1 MSHIDM
7 YLFPYKKIK
16 EGSKII
22 LYGAGNVGKHF
33 YSQLQY
39 NKYADVLKWVDRDY
53 KKYQMEGLSVENI
66 QQDYANIYYDAIV
79 IAIDTD
85 ENNFDIIK
93 SELERYGAAVEKIVW
108 EKMHLRED
116 YPVSNK
122 PSEEVNRNGYT
133 VEKNIQI
140 LIALLKKYEIKKII
154 VSPGTANMCFAASV
168 QNDPFFELFSCVDER
183 SAAYMACGLAAESGE
198 AVALSCTG
206 ATASRNYYPGLTE
219 AYYRK
224 LPVVA
229 ITSSQFFGN
238 SGNLIPQM
246 LYRDSRPTDIALC
259 SVALSSI
266 HTQEEEW
273 LCALNA
279 NRALSELFRHGG
291 GPVHINLETA
301 YSTDYSVKTL
311 PEVKRI
317 ERISTGESFPKIAA
331 KKIAIAV
338 GAHRK
343 WNARLLDS
351 VETFCQRYG
360 AVVLCNWFSNYSGK
374 YGVFPNLISDQVGN
388 NFPGESLDL
397 LIHMGEVTDYP
408 FNHLAP
414 KEVWRVNPDGE
425 MRDLFKKLSFVFEMD
440 EEEFFGHYTSA
451 EKPQEESAENSFY
464 KLWNDKY
471 TELLEMLPELPFS
484 NTWCA
489 YNAYNKL
496 PPSST
501 IYLGILN
508 TVRNWNFFKPRHFS
522 FGYANTGGFG
532 IDGGI
537 SSLVGAAL
545 SNPVKIF
552 YGIFGDLSFF
562 YDMNC
567 IGNRHIGNNLRIM
580 VVNNGGGAEFRLYD
594 NPWQKFGKAADKF
607 GAAAGHFG
615 DKSAEL
621 IRDYTRAL
629 GFRYWGVHTK
639 AEFLKSAEVF
649 FDESDIESS
658 ILMEVFTEFQDES
671 EAMRILKSLGNDE
684 DRELQKH

>member
-53 KKYQMEGLSVENI
+53 KKYQREGLDVENI
-66 QQDYANIYYDAIV
+66 RQDYANIQYDAIV

-85 ENNFDIIK
+85 ENNVDIIK
-93 SELERYGAAVEKIVW
+93 SELERFGADIDKIVW
-108 EKMHLRED
+108 EKMHLLENF
-116 YPVSNK
+116 PVSVANIK
-122 PSEEVNRNGYT
+122 EVAQDGYT
-133 VEKNIQI
+133 VEKNTQI
-140 LIALLKKYEIKKII
+140 LIALLKKYQIKKII
-154 VSPGTANMCFAASV
+154 ISPGTTNICFVASV
-168 QNDPFFELFSCVDER
+168 QNDSFFELFSCVDER
-183 SAAYMACGLAAESGE
+183 SAAYMACGLASESGE

-246 LYRDSRPTDIALC
+246 LYRDSRPTDIAVC

-311 PEVKRI
+311 PDVRRI
-317 ERISTGESFPKIAA
+317 ERINTGDSFPPITAG
-331 KKIAIAV
+331 KIAIAV
-338 GAHRK
+338 GAHSK
-343 WNARLLDS
+343 WNTRLLES
-351 VETFCQRYG
+351 VEKFCQCYG

-374 YGVFPNLISDQVGN
+374 YGVFPNLISDQGGSE
-388 NFPGESLDL
+388 FLGESLDL
-397 LIHMGEVTDYP
+397 VIHIGEVTDYP
-408 FNHLAP
+408 FNHLTP
-414 KEVWRVNPDGE
+414 KEVWRVSPDGE
-425 MRDLFKKLSFVFEMD
+425 MRDLFKKLSCVFEMK
-440 EEEFFGHYTSA
+440 EEEFFEHYGSA
-451 EKPQEESAENSFY
+451 EKLKKEGAENSFY
-464 KLWNDKY
+464 KLWNDRYK
-471 TELLEMLPELPFS
+471 ELLEMIPELPFS
-484 NTWCA
+484 NTWCT

-501 IYLGILN
+501 IYLGIMN
-508 TVRNWNFFKPRHFS
+508 TVRNWNFFKPNHFS
-522 FGYANTGGFG
+522 YGYANTGGFG

-537 SSLVGAAL
+537 SSLIGAAL
-545 SNPVKIF
+545 SNPKKIF

-567 IGNRHIGNNLRIM
+567 IGNRHIGNNVRIM
-580 VVNNGGGAEFRLYD
+580 VINNGRGAEFRLYD
-594 NPWQKFGKAADKF
+594 QPWQKFGKAADEF

-621 IRDYTRAL
+621 VRDYTRAL
-629 GFRYWGVHTK
+629 GFRYLGVHTK
-639 AEFLKSAEVF
+639 AEFLESVEVF
-649 FDESDIESS
+649 FDERDAGNP
-658 ILMEVFTEFQDES
+658 ILMEVFIEFQDES
-671 EAMRILKSLGNDE
+671 EALRILKSLGNDGGK
-684 DRELQKH
+684 DIGS